1 VFIGNKD
8 PRNVSKQI
16 FGKSTN
22 NVAELSAIL
31 EACEIIK
38 DDLENK
44 KIITIVSDSNYSILC
59 ATSYGKKNALLNWKK
74 DIPNKELVK
83 ILFEFVST
91 YTNLYFQYIQAHTT
105 NDDVHSIGNRHA
117 DLLATSP
124 LH

>member
-1 VFIGNKD
+1 M
-8 PRNVSKQI
+8 
-16 FGKSTN
+16 
-22 NVAELSAIL
+22 AELSAIL

-91 YTNLYFQYIQAHTT
+91 YTNLHFQYIQAHTT
-105 NDDVHSIGNRHA
+105 NDDFHSIGNRHA